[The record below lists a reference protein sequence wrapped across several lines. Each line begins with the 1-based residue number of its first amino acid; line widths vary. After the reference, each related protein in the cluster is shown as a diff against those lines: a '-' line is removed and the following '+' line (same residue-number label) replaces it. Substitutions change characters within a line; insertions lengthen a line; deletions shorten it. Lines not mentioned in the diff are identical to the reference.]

1 MALSMASSDQI
12 WSPIT
17 AEDTQAVLLV
27 DNFFLFFSFLSPPF
41 FFFARE
47 WDGKPKGIMFRD

>member
-1 MALSMASSDQI
+1 MALSVASSDQI

-27 DNFFLFFSFLSPPF
+27 DISFLFFSFPPL
-41 FFFARE
+41 FFARE
-47 WDGKPKGIMFRD
+47 WDGKPKGKMFRD